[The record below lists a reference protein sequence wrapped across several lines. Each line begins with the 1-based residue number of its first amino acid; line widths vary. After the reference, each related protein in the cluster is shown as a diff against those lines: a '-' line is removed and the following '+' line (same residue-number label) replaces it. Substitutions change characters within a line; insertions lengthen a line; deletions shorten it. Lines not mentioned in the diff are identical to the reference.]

1 MLFDLDNAII
11 REQIR
16 QAEFGIERESLRVNS
31 DGTLAQT
38 PHPFEEHKNIDRD
51 FCENQVEIISDVFD
65 DPQKLCAQLIELQ
78 KYINSKLKEN
88 NEFLW
93 PFSNPPRISGEDEIP
108 VAEYKG
114 SLQSKSVYR
123 HYLAQKYGKIKMLFS
138 GIHLNFSFTEQFL
151 KTAFEHS
158 KGNDFIRFKNDIYLR
173 LASRLTE
180 YAWLVVYLTAASPVS
195 DGTGGTD
202 SNVYS
207 SIRCSDKGYWNHFVP
222 LLDYSDLDSYIRS
235 IQKYID
241 DGNLR
246 SVSELY
252 YPVRLKPRGANS
264 LEALADNG
272 INHLELRV
280 IDVNPL
286 SPTGIFTED
295 IRFIHLLMIY
305 LASLPETDFDDNAQ
319 LRAIKDIKSAALF
332 RNAEI
337 RKRAE
342 KTLDDIR
349 SFVLQ
354 SFPEYSSVIDYQL
367 EKTKQGNTY
376 AEVISERFS
385 ENYMEKGL
393 ELAREYQG
401 SVGYV

>member
-11 REQIR
+11 REHIR

-51 FCENQVEIISDVFD
+51 FCENQVEIISDVFA
-65 DPQKLCAQLIELQ
+65 DPQRLYDQLTDLQ

-108 VAEYKG
+108 VAEYKD

-138 GIHLNFSFTEQFL
+138 GIHLNFSFTNQFMQA
-151 KTAFEHS
+151 AFLQSGE
-158 KGNDFIRFKNDIYLR
+158 GDFVKFKNDTYLR
-173 LASRLTE
+173 FGARLAQ

-195 DGTGGTD
+195 DGTVGTD
-202 SNVYS
+202 SNIYS

-222 LLDYSDLDSYIRS
+222 LLDYSDLNSYIGS

-241 DGNLR
+241 NGNLR

-349 SFVLQ
+349 SFVLR
-354 SFPEYSSVIDYQL
+354 SFPEYSSVIDFQL
-367 EKTKQGNTY
+367 EKTKPGNSY
-376 AEVISERFS
+376 AEIISERFS

-393 ELAREYQG
+393 DLAREYQR

>member
-11 REQIR
+11 REDIR

-31 DGTLAQT
+31 DGALAQT
-38 PHPFEEHKNIDRD
+38 PHPFESHKNIDRD
-51 FCENQVEIISDVFD
+51 FCENQVEIISDVFS
-65 DPQKLCAQLIELQ
+65 DPQRLYDQLIELQ
-78 KYINSKLKEN
+78 KYINGKLKEN

-123 HYLAQKYGKIKMLFS
+123 HYLAQKYGKVKMLFS

-151 KTAFEHS
+151 KNAFERS
-158 KGNDFIRFKNDIYLR
+158 GEDDFLKFENDSYLR
-173 LASRLTE
+173 LGARLTQ
-180 YAWLVVYLTAASPVS
+180 YAWLVVFLTAASPVS
-195 DGTGGTD
+195 DGTVGSD

-207 SIRCSDKGYWNHFVP
+207 SIRCSEKGYWNHFVP
-222 LLDYSDLDSYIRS
+222 LLDYSDLNSYIGS

-241 DGNLR
+241 NGNLR

-264 LEALADNG
+264 LEALAENG

-280 IDVNPL
+280 LDVNPL
-286 SPTGIFTED
+286 SPTGIFAED

-305 LASLPETDFDDNAQ
+305 LMSLPDYEFDENAQ
-319 LRAIKDIKSAALF
+319 LQAVRDIKAAALF
-332 RNAEI
+332 RNEDI
-337 RKRAE
+337 RKRAQFILN
-342 KTLDDIR
+342 KIQAMI
-349 SFVLQ
+349 SKH
-354 SFPEYSSVIDYQL
+354 FPEYSSVIEYQL
-367 EKTKQGNTY
+367 DKTKPGKSY
-376 AEVISERFS
+376 AEIISERFS

-393 ELAREYQG
+393 ELAKQYQR

>member
-38 PHPFEEHKNIDRD
+38 PHPFAEHKNIDRD

-65 DPQKLCAQLIELQ
+65 DPQRLYAQLIKLQ

-114 SLQSKSVYR
+114 SLQNKSVYR

-138 GIHLNFSFTEQFL
+138 GIHLNFSFTEQFMQA
-151 KTAFEHS
+151 AFLQSGE
-158 KGNDFIRFKNDIYLR
+158 GDFVKFKNDTYLR
-173 LASRLTE
+173 LGARLTQ

-195 DGTGGTD
+195 DGTVGTD
-202 SNVYS
+202 SNIYS

-222 LLDYSDLDSYIRS
+222 LLDYSDLNSYIGS

-241 DGNLR
+241 NGNLR

-252 YPVRLKPRGANS
+252 YPVRLKPRGANN
-264 LEALADNG
+264 LEALAEKG

-286 SPTGIFTED
+286 SPTGIFVED

-319 LRAIKDIKSAALF
+319 LRAIKEIKSAALF

-354 SFPEYSSVIDYQL
+354 SFPEYSSIIEYQL
-367 EKTKQGNTY
+367 EKTKPGNSY
-376 AEVISERFS
+376 AEIISERFS
-385 ENYMEKGL
+385 GAYMEKGL
-393 ELAREYQG
+393 KLAKEYQR

>member
-1 MLFDLDNAII
+1 M
-11 REQIR
+11 
-16 QAEFGIERESLRVNS
+16 
-31 DGTLAQT
+31 
-38 PHPFEEHKNIDRD
+38 
-51 FCENQVEIISDVFD
+51 
-65 DPQKLCAQLIELQ
+65 
-78 KYINSKLKEN
+78 
-88 NEFLW
+88 
-93 PFSNPPRISGEDEIP
+93 
-108 VAEYKG
+108 
-114 SLQSKSVYR
+114 
-123 HYLAQKYGKIKMLFS
+123 
-138 GIHLNFSFTEQFL
+138 
-151 KTAFEHS
+151 
-158 KGNDFIRFKNDIYLR
+158 FIRL
-173 LASRLTE
+173 
-180 YAWLVVYLTAASPVS
+180 YAVP
-195 DGTGGTD
+195 
-202 SNVYS
+202 
-207 SIRCSDKGYWNHFVP
+207 IR
-222 LLDYSDLDSYIRS
+222 YSDLDSYIRS